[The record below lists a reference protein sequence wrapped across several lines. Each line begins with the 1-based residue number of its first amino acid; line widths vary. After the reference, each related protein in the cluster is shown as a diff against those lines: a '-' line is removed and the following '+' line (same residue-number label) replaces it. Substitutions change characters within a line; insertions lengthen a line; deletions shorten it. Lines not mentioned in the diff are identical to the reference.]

1 MKLQLESYKRKY
13 IVETEHEDVSMNDY
27 FDIFVGLLIQSG
39 WQQQTIDDA
48 IIELADSLIES
59 K

>member
-1 MKLQLESYKRKY
+1 MKFQLESYKRKY

-39 WQQQTIDDA
+39 WQKQTINEA
-48 IIELADSLIES
+48 IIELADSLKED
-59 K
+59 